1 MATLNI
7 QGRKVQVDDTFL
19 SMTPEQQN
27 AAVDEIAKSL
37 PPIADQSTPAA
48 DLAGERAQA
57 GIALAQKMRAMS
69 PEEKRAAVG
78 IDPTTLQPAGVPA
91 YAPGSAGYN
100 ALTGNIEGDDAV
112 SKIRTA
118 SGGVL
123 EGIPILGP
131 MIRAGVDRAAA
142 TTIAGMS
149 DETYD
154 QVLKRIQAGTLA
166 EKSMNPKLDQ
176 ASQITGA
183 VAGTIP
189 AMAAAPEMFG
199 IGLASKPLTYAASI
213 GSGAAING
221 ADAAVRSGGDAR
233 ETIKGGLIGGGLGLA
248 APIIAPLIGKGVK
261 AVADNVQ
268 LSSIA
273 KALGLDKSA
282 TKALANAVRQDA
294 VEPGALSQ
302 LGDDAMLM
310 DLGPNLR
317 HTAGAI
323 AATPGEGKAIVRG
336 AIGARDADANWRIR
350 SSLND
355 TLGEAP
361 TPSRIIDRA
370 TRNQQYLQPEYREAL
385 RDASPID
392 AAPIARY
399 LDAEAQTLR
408 GEAQRGIQRV
418 RTMLDYV
425 PTGEEIARARAT
437 GQPVPGGLIHDA
449 GTLLNARQAVDDLLE
464 TAQGSNHLNALQ
476 TARQAIDDELA
487 AKVPNIKQVDAKY
500 AELARQKEAVQ
511 RGQSVLSSGREAPR
525 PDELTEEFRQGALP
539 QGMQVGPSA
548 VPLRLREGARAEI
561 ERIVG
566 TNANDRVALQR
577 LIKGEGDW
585 NRARLST
592 LFGDDKAKAI
602 IDLLDREKLF
612 ADTSNIV
619 TRNSETAAR
628 IAARDAIEGGGSSG
642 FGVREGFIAGGAR
655 GAARAAGTRAV
666 ESVID
671 ALRNGGNEKAIMDM
685 ARSLTGGPQQSAV
698 LDALMRAGQG
708 SRLQQSQVDRVAR
721 ALLLG
726 GPTAVNRP

>member
-7 QGRKVQVDDTFL
+7 NGRKIKVDDAFL
-19 SMTPEQQN
+19 SMTPDQQN
-27 AAVDEIAKSL
+27 AAVEEIAKSL
-37 PPIADQSTPAA
+37 PGVVGPAGDSEA
-48 DLAGERAQA
+48 AAARAQA
-57 GIALAQKMRAMS
+57 GIALAQKMQGMT
-69 PEEKRAAVG
+69 PEQKQGAVG
-78 IDPTTLQPAGVPA
+78 FDPNTQQPSGVPA
-91 YAPGSAGYN
+91 YAPGVPGYN
-100 ALTGNIEGDDAV
+100 RLTGEIDGGDAL
-112 SKIRTA
+112 SKIRTG
-118 SGGVL
+118 SGGIL

-131 MIRAGVDRAAA
+131 MIRGGTERAAA
-142 TTIAGMS
+142 ATIAAWNG
-149 DETYD
+149 ENYD
-154 QVLKRIQAGTLA
+154 DVMRRIQAGTEA
-166 EKSMNPKLDQ
+166 EKSMNPKLDKTAQ
-176 ASQITGA
+176 VAGA

-189 AMAAAPEMFG
+189 AMVEAPAAFG
-199 IGLASKPLTYAASI
+199 IGLASKPLSLAASV

-221 ADAAVRSGGDAR
+221 ADAAVRSGGDWEEAKHGA
-233 ETIKGGLIGGGLGLA
+233 EVGALTGLA
-248 APIIAPLIGKGVK
+248 APIVAPLIGKGVK
-261 AVADNVQ
+261 AIADNVQ

-273 KALGLDKSA
+273 KALGLDKQA
-282 TKALANAVRQDA
+282 TRVLADAVRQDA
-294 VEPGALSQ
+294 GDYGALTQ
-302 LGDDAMLM
+302 LGEDAMLM

-350 SSLND
+350 STLDN

-361 TPSRIIDRA
+361 TPSHIIDRA
-370 TRNQQYLQPEYREAL
+370 NRNQLNLQPQYREAL
-385 RDASPID
+385 RDASGID

-408 GEAQRGIQRV
+408 GDAQRGIQRV
-418 RTMLDYV
+418 RSMLDYV
-425 PTGEEIARARAT
+425 PTGEEIARARAL
-437 GQPVPGGLIHDA
+437 GQPAPSGLIHDA

-487 AKVPNIKQVDAKY
+487 AKVPNIKEVDAKY

-525 PDELTEEFRQGALP
+525 PDELAQEVEQGALP
-539 QGMQVGPSA
+539 QGLQVGPSA

-592 LFGDDKAKAI
+592 LFGQDKANAI

-628 IAARDAIEGGGSSG
+628 IAAQDAIAGDGSRG

-666 ESVID
+666 ERVID
-671 ALRNGGNEKAIMDM
+671 ALANGGNEKAISDM
-685 ARSLTGGPQQSAV
+685 ARTLTAGPQQSAV
-698 LDALMRAGQG
+698 LDALMRAGRG
-708 SRLQQSQVDRVAR
+708 SPLQQSQVDRVAR

-726 GPTAVNRP
+726 GGSAASRP

>member
-1 MATLNI
+1 SKVNQEMTDI
-7 QGRKVQVDDTFL
+7 QQESR
-19 SMTPEQQN
+19 
-27 AAVDEIAKSL
+27 AAH
-37 PPIADQSTPAA
+37 PIA
-48 DLAGERAQA
+48 
-57 GIALAQKMRAMS
+57 
-69 PEEKRAAVG
+69 
-78 IDPTTLQPAGVPA
+78 
-91 YAPGSAGYN
+91 
-100 ALTGNIEGDDAV
+100 
-112 SKIRTA
+112 RTA
-118 SGGVL
+118 GNV
-123 EGIPILGP
+123 
-131 MIRAGVDRAAA
+131 
-142 TTIAGMS
+142 
-149 DETYD
+149 
-154 QVLKRIQAGTLA
+154 
-166 EKSMNPKLDQ
+166 
-176 ASQITGA
+176 TGA
-183 VAGTIP
+183 VAGTLP

-199 IGLASKPLTYAASI
+199 IGVASTPLRLLAST
-213 GSGAAING
+213 GSGAAVNG
-221 ADAAVRSGGDAR
+221 ADAAVRSGGDTR
-233 ETIKGGLIGGGLGLA
+233 STLVGGGMGALTGLA
-248 APIIAPLIGKGVK
+248 APIVAPLIGRGVK
-261 AVADNVQ
+261 AVADKVQ
-268 LSSIA
+268 LSAIA

-282 TKALANAVRQDA
+282 TKLLASAVRQDA

-350 SSLND
+350 SSLNE

-385 RDASPID
+385 REASPVD
-392 AAPIARY
+392 SAPIARY

-408 GEAQRGIQRV
+408 GEAQKGVQRV
-418 RTMLDYV
+418 RNMLNYA
-425 PTGEEIARARAT
+425 PTPDEIARARAS
-437 GQPVPGGLIHDA
+437 GQPLPEPGLISDA
-449 GTLLNARQAVDDLLE
+449 GTLLNARHAVDDLLE
-464 TAQGSNHLNALQ
+464 TTQGSNALNALQ
-476 TARQAIDDELA
+476 TARQAIDDELRA
-487 AKVPNIKQVDAKY
+487 TVPGIKEVDAKY
-500 AELARQKEAVQ
+500 AELARQKDAVQ
-511 RGQSVLSSGREAPR
+511 RGQTVLSSGREAPR
-525 PDELTEEFRQGALP
+525 PNELAEEVRRGALP
-539 QGMQVGPSA
+539 QGVQVGPSA

-592 LFGDDKAKAI
+592 LFGSDRAKAI

-628 IAARDAIEGGGSSG
+628 IAARDAIDGSGSSG
-642 FGVREGFIAGGAR
+642 FGVREGFIAGGTR

-671 ALRNGGNEKAIMDM
+671 ALRNGGNDKAIADM
-685 ARSLTGGPQQSAV
+685 ARGLTGGPQQSAV
-698 LDALMRAGQG
+698 LDALMRVGQG

-726 GPTAVNRP
+726 GGNVASRP

>member
-7 QGRKVQVDDTFL
+7 NGRKIKVDDAFL
-19 SMTPEQQN
+19 SMTPDQQN
-27 AAVDEIAKSL
+27 AAVEEIAKSL
-37 PPIADQSTPAA
+37 PGVGPAGDSGA
-48 DLAGERAQA
+48 AARAQA
-57 GIALAQKMRAMS
+57 GIALAQKMHGMS
-69 PEEKRAAVG
+69 PEEKRAAAGV
-78 IDPTTLQPAGVPA
+78 DQTTLQPTGVPA
-91 YAPGSAGYN
+91 YAPMDMGAGGTTLTSTMEGVPIAGPLLDRAQTSAAAGLGSLISGQPYSQVHDQMQEMVDESRAAHPN
-100 ALTGNIEGDDAV
+100 A
-112 SKIRTA
+112 RTA
-118 SGGVL
+118 GNV
-123 EGIPILGP
+123 
-131 MIRAGVDRAAA
+131 A
-142 TTIAGMS
+142 
-149 DETYD
+149 
-154 QVLKRIQAGTLA
+154 
-166 EKSMNPKLDQ
+166 
-176 ASQITGA
+176 GA
-183 VAGTIP
+183 VLGTAP
-189 AMAAAPEMFG
+189 AVLAAPEFFG
-199 IGLASKPLTYAASI
+199 AGLATTPGLLAAGGTGGLI
-213 GSGAAING
+213 GAT
-221 ADAAVRSGGDAR
+221 DAAVRSGGDPSA
-233 ETIKGGLIGGGLGLA
+233 IGWGGAGGMAGGVAGQLIG
-248 APIIAPLIGKGVK
+248 PLIGRGVK
-261 AVADNVQ
+261 AVADNVK

-273 KALGLDKSA
+273 KALGLDK
-282 TKALANAVRQDA
+282 KAVGVLADAVRQDA
-294 VEPGALSQ
+294 IDPAALSQ
-302 LGDDAMLM
+302 LGNDGMLM

-350 SSLND
+350 STLDN

-370 TRNQQYLQPEYREAL
+370 NRNQLNLQPQYREAL
-385 RDASPID
+385 RDASDID

-408 GEAQRGIQRV
+408 GDAQRGIQRV
-418 RTMLDYV
+418 RTMLNYV
-425 PTGEEIARARAT
+425 PTGDELARARAL
-437 GQPVPGGLIHDA
+437 GQPAPGGLIHDA

-487 AKVPNIKQVDAKY
+487 AKVPNIKEVDAKY

-525 PDELTEEFRQGALP
+525 PDELADEVRQGALP
-539 QGMQVGPSA
+539 QGLQVGPSA

-592 LFGDDKAKAI
+592 LFGQDKANAI

-628 IAARDAIEGGGSSG
+628 IAAQDAIDGGGGRG

-655 GAARAAGTRAV
+655 GAARAAGTKAV
-666 ESVID
+666 ERVID
-671 ALRNGGNEKAIMDM
+671 ALSNGGNQKAVSDM
-685 ARSLTGGPQQSAV
+685 ARTLTGGPQQSAV
-698 LDALMRAGQG
+698 LDALLRAGSGTKIQPK
-708 SRLQQSQVDRVAR
+708 QVEGIAR

-726 GPTAVNRP
+726 SGNQLAR